1 MTHSPDATSA
11 DSTPAAT
18 AAPPTL
24 LTLLRRRLLSYAVSG
39 PVTLVMIACAWII
52 HLMGINAVFG
62 PESYLEKV
70 AISELSTQTVQGL
83 VPATLGLL
91 LLGIPAERALGTWRY
106 LLAAILSQTL
116 AVGTAVTLGELWT
129 THSGWAHGIATGTIL
144 TPAVWLLAVSMLAA
158 TRYTVVWRRRVQF
171 FSVVIAVVL
180 LLYSGTLQDVAIAI
194 AVAGCGILTA
204 RHWDWQATV
213 REKRRIS
220 AITVFAVAIGPFL
233 AAMNPHS
240 NAVFSSLGLFVTSPA
255 WSLDSAEE
263 VCAHARHS
271 AACMSAA
278 SSVNNAGIAPFL
290 GNVAVALV
298 FGVLAA
304 LYRDSWIDQ
313 IIRVFSIIF
322 VATPS
327 FWLAVLLIQAFTIN
341 NDILPAS
348 GPLIAFE
355 SDPRAYMMRMLMPA
369 FALGIPVAGSL
380 IRVVRTSMVEE
391 LDKDYV
397 RTALG
402 AGIPKHIVVARN
414 VLRNALITPVTVL
427 GLRIGYLMGGA
438 VIIEVIFA
446 LPGMGQAILE
456 GIQSNYA
463 DLVQGVT
470 LTVALAFVV
479 VNIVVDM
486 LYILINPRIRTV

>member
-1 MTHSPDATSA
+1 MIR
-11 DSTPAAT
+11 
-18 AAPPTL
+18 L
-24 LTLLRRRLLSYAVSG
+24 IGRRLLALPVMILGITFLVFFVMSFNPVDPAYGALGEGASAAQIEAYHEEYGLNDPLFVRYLAFLGGLLHGDLGSYTSQRLPVSG
-39 PVTLVMIACAWII
+39 RIAEAFPVT
-52 HLMGINAVFG
+52 
-62 PESYLEKV
+62 
-70 AISELSTQTVQGL
+70 ISLTFYGL
-83 VPATLGLL
+83 
-91 LLGIPAERALGTWRY
+91 I
-106 LLAAILSQTL
+106 
-116 AVGTAVTLGELWT
+116 
-129 THSGWAHGIATGTIL
+129 
-144 TPAVWLLAVSMLAA
+144 
-158 TRYTVVWRRRVQF
+158 
-171 FSVVIAVVL
+171 IAVV
-180 LLYSGTLQDVAIAI
+180 
-194 AVAGCGILTA
+194 
-204 RHWDWQATV
+204 
-213 REKRRIS
+213 
-220 AITVFAVAIGPFL
+220 
-233 AAMNPHS
+233 M
-240 NAVFSSLGLFVTSPA
+240 
-255 WSLDSAEE
+255 
-263 VCAHARHS
+263 
-271 AACMSAA
+271 
-278 SSVNNAGIAPFL
+278 
-290 GNVAVALV
+290 ALI

-313 IIRVFSIIF
+313 VIRVFSIIF

>member
-1 MTHSPDATSA
+1 MIR
-11 DSTPAAT
+11 
-18 AAPPTL
+18 L
-24 LTLLRRRLLSYAVSG
+24 IGRRLLALPVMILGITFLVFFVMSFNPVDPAYGALGEGASAAQIEAYHEEYGLNDPLFVRYFAFLGGLLHGDLGSYTSQRLPVSG
-39 PVTLVMIACAWII
+39 RIAEAFPVT
-52 HLMGINAVFG
+52 
-62 PESYLEKV
+62 
-70 AISELSTQTVQGL
+70 ISLTFYGL
-83 VPATLGLL
+83 
-91 LLGIPAERALGTWRY
+91 I
-106 LLAAILSQTL
+106 
-116 AVGTAVTLGELWT
+116 
-129 THSGWAHGIATGTIL
+129 
-144 TPAVWLLAVSMLAA
+144 
-158 TRYTVVWRRRVQF
+158 
-171 FSVVIAVVL
+171 IAVV
-180 LLYSGTLQDVAIAI
+180 
-194 AVAGCGILTA
+194 
-204 RHWDWQATV
+204 
-213 REKRRIS
+213 
-220 AITVFAVAIGPFL
+220 
-233 AAMNPHS
+233 M
-240 NAVFSSLGLFVTSPA
+240 
-255 WSLDSAEE
+255 
-263 VCAHARHS
+263 
-271 AACMSAA
+271 
-278 SSVNNAGIAPFL
+278 
-290 GNVAVALV
+290 ALI

-355 SDPRAYMMRMLMPA
+355 SDPKAYMMRMLMPA